1 MRWTVCCA
9 LLLSGVLPAMS
20 AQTTPANPGIT
31 GNPNDRK
38 PGVVDNLLSL
48 LDDPEPEHLRKYRD
62 LDVAV
67 LMSSGTAPMPLPFL
81 RLTQRPGQELK
92 ADLAV
97 WWRQP
102 AGVPDDRLPARRRC
116 NPPGTPAAV
125 CVAPVDIAGTHDWMA
140 LLADIYASRTCELF
154 THNVGVTLDAGDLFV
169 RVDSR
174 RGGFQAFSCNAPRA
188 IDLPKNRA
196 AARVLTELEQLA
208 RDAHWPR

>member
-1 MRWTVCCA
+1 MRWTFCCA
-9 LLLSGVLPAMS
+9 LLLSGVMPAMS
-20 AQTTPANPGIT
+20 AQTIPAIPGIT
-31 GNPNDRK
+31 DKPNYRGA
-38 PGVVDNLLSL
+38 PSLFDNLLPL

-67 LMSSGTAPMPLPFL
+67 LMSSGTARLPLPFL

-102 AGVPDDRLPARRRC
+102 LGVPDDRLPAGRRC
-116 NPPGTPAAV
+116 NPPGTPSAV
-125 CVAPVDIAGTHDWMA
+125 CVAPVDIVGTHDWMA

-154 THNVGVTLDAGDLFV
+154 THFGVITDAGDLSV

-174 RGGFQAFSCNAPRA
+174 RGGSQAFSCNAPRA
-188 IDLPKNRA
+188 INLPKNRA